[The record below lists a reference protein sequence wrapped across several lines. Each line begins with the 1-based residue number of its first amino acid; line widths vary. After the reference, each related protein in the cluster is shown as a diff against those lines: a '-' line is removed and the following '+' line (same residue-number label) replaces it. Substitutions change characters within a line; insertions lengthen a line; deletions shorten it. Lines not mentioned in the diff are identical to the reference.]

1 MNIIW
6 ERPSDEMFDRYCIL
20 ELEPN
25 RIDGTVLDTWCVVEA
40 TKIPLAELTMLD
52 HWKKLHNEF
61 VQANKDGNAKLCND
75 LREHLIGKFGGEL
88 DTFYEEIC
96 KRFAH
101 QTKIEVLDQD

>member
-6 ERPSDEMFDRYCIL
+6 EKPTDEMFEKYLIL

-25 RIDGTVLDTWCVVEA
+25 IIDNELLDTWCIVEA
-40 TKIPLAELTMLD
+40 TKIPLAEVVMLD
-52 HWKKLHNEF
+52 HWKKLHGDF
-61 VQANKDGNAKLCND
+61 VEANKDKNAKLCND
-75 LREHLIGKFGGEL
+75 LAEHLTGKFGGEL

-101 QTKIEVLDQD
+101 QTKIEILDRD

>member
-6 ERPSDEMFDRYCIL
+6 EQPTAEMYERYLIL

-25 RIDGTVLDTWCVVEA
+25 NIDGEMLNTWCVVQGDKV
-40 TKIPLAELTMLD
+40 TLAELSMIE

-61 VQANKDGNAKLCND
+61 VQANKDGDAKLCND
-75 LREHLIGKFGGEL
+75 LAEHLTGKFGGEL

-101 QTKIEVLDQD
+101 ATKIEVPDLS